1 MSPKARTMFVG
12 IPLLA
17 LGSVAAT
24 LQVTSGTLSATR
36 IVLNGEVRAIATGP
50 SGELHV
56 LLQSG
61 SVLRYRD
68 GDISAVPGTFGRQAT
83 RAIAVGPTGRL
94 FLLQEQSAQV
104 IEPTGIEG
112 RTLPIPALASIA
124 IRSDGKLFVAS
135 PTRRGVLHL
144 ISAAGQI
151 EASFGSVASVTN
163 DAAQNRFLSQ
173 ALIMAGSGGTSFFVP
188 TTSTVPIVKVYDAEG
203 HVLREFAVEGE
214 SVSRQASEAARAL
227 SNRSTSQCTG
237 GYIVLTAAAVDA
249 TSGHLFVGTT
259 QAPSAPN
266 LYEYSPLGVKVAEY
280 IVRAPDGEEIAFVD
294 GLAVNRDSLYVLS
307 NRTLY
312 RASLRQRVSRVAIN
326 EVLARWSASRSNR
339 DTTGRVHAAGLPLGV
354 KGAKREACP
363 CPNNISTTCG
373 TDCSV
378 PGYEPDCNATLRGN
392 ISLSGGDTIY
402 SHNCTATYNDKCTQ
416 SMTQCDYS
424 NDCSPVSHGPLTVS
438 CPKDADGDGFS
449 PDVDPLDCRDDD
461 PDKNPGETIYLCEYY
476 LYGDDYNCNGV
487 DDTQECL
494 TPIIVDVEG
503 DGYVLTSRRE
513 GVAFD
518 LVPGGTK
525 ELVPWTALNSD
536 DAWLVF
542 DRNGNGKIDD
552 GTELFGKTTPQPLS
566 PQMNGFEALRLY
578 DAPEHGGNL
587 NGLIDSNDAIF
598 ARLELWRDADH
609 DGTSTPN
616 ELTQLSVA
624 SVRSISLDYRDAHRR
639 DRWGNLFRYRAAVKD
654 TREASVGRWAFDVIL
669 NPR

>member
-1 MSPKARTMFVG
+1 VWRQGNGGAWWAERTREFAGRTAINAAPRRIRILAAAPSKLVSGWVVTGLTLDVLTSVTVCGGSGAVIVAPCYVPARHTRRTLMSPKARTMFVG

-24 LQVTSGTLSATR
+24 LQVTSATLSATR

-50 SGELHV
+50 NGELHV

-83 RAIAVGPTGRL
+83 RAMAVGPTGRL

-112 RTLPIPALASIA
+112 PTVPIPALASIA

-135 PTRRGVLHL
+135 PTQHGVLHL

-173 ALIMAGSGGTSFFVP
+173 ALIVAGPGGAYFFVP
-188 TTSTVPIVKVYDAEG
+188 TTSTVPFVKVYDAEG
-203 HVLREFAVEGE
+203 RVLREFAVEGE

-266 LYEYSPLGVKVAEY
+266 VYEYSPLGVKVAEY

-294 GLAVNRDSLYVLS
+294 GLAVNRDSVYVLS

-326 EVLARWSASRSNR
+326 EVLARS
-339 DTTGRVHAAGLPLGV
+339 
-354 KGAKREACP
+354 
-363 CPNNISTTCG
+363 
-373 TDCSV
+373 
-378 PGYEPDCNATLRGN
+378 
-392 ISLSGGDTIY
+392 
-402 SHNCTATYNDKCTQ
+402 TATTLGATVIGARRPPSAFVERPQ
-416 SMTQCDYS
+416 EILMLGHPQGGGI
-424 NDCSPVSHGPLTVS
+424 SHP
-438 CPKDADGDGFS
+438 AF
-449 PDVDPLDCRDDD
+449 
-461 PDKNPGETIYLCEYY
+461 
-476 LYGDDYNCNGV
+476 
-487 DDTQECL
+487 
-494 TPIIVDVEG
+494 
-503 DGYVLTSRRE
+503 
-513 GVAFD
+513 VA
-518 LVPGGTK
+518 VAN
-525 ELVPWTALNSD
+525 ALNSMGTTAAYAV
-536 DAWLVF
+536 DA
-542 DRNGNGKIDD
+542 
-552 GTELFGKTTPQPLS
+552 S
-566 PQMNGFEALRLY
+566 P
-578 DAPEHGGNL
+578 
-587 NGLIDSNDAIF
+587 
-598 ARLELWRDADH
+598 ARIGIH
-609 DGTSTPN
+609 
-616 ELTQLSVA
+616 Q
-624 SVRSISLDYRDAHRR
+624 
-639 DRWGNLFRYRAAVKD
+639 RYIPIGMV
-654 TREASVGRWAFDVIL
+654 TV
-669 NPR
+669 